1 MPQSTLAASLA
12 EDTCNRLSLMQIDM
26 NKDAFIVGFDTK
38 LIVMQG
44 PLVHVSGLHRFLLA
58 FRLSIRATSCTLC
71 QPFLSHLIYNKMVNK
86 SVTLECTLCKD
97 DTFELRLANTPY
109 SSQLPSA

>member
-1 MPQSTLAASLA
+1 MPQSALV
-12 EDTCNRLSLMQIDM
+12 EDACNRLSLMQIDM
-26 NKDAFIVGFDTK
+26 YKDAFFVRFDTK

-86 SVTLECTLCKD
+86 SVTLECILCKD